1 MLLGHQVNKIKT
13 VVVMMMMM
21 MMIIII
27 IIIIIIILTPRMYR
41 DKKERMISASHLKL
55 SSMYMYVRCCDNGR
69 EIRKVNLPPEIIFLS
84 SFSYWYQG
92 DLPKIF
98 NFFAVRKVC
107 LQSGMYI
114 TRDDDFNWYS

>member
-21 MMIIII
+21 IMMV
-27 IIIIIIILTPRMYR
+27 TPRMYR
-41 DKKERMISASHLKL
+41 DKKERMISAGNQSHLKL

-98 NFFAVRKVC
+98 NFFCSA
-107 LQSGMYI
+107 
-114 TRDDDFNWYS
+114 

>member
-13 VVVMMMMM
+13 VMMMMM
-21 MMIIII
+21 MMMMMTII
-27 IIIIIIILTPRMYR
+27 IIIIIIILKPRMYR
-41 DKKERMISASHLKL
+41 DKKERMISAGDQSHLKL

-98 NFFAVRKVC
+98 NFFCSA
-107 LQSGMYI
+107 
-114 TRDDDFNWYS
+114 